1 MTGWLTKAGK
11 GVVPAAA
18 TDTDTTGNTTGRY
31 NLGAAY
37 NLNLLEHDPGG
48 YAHNRIYAKRLLYD
62 SIDWADDNLLNYS
75 VGNTLNT
82 AVIDGVAPVW
92 KAGAIKYLLPNGIL
106 GIAAER
112 P

>member
-1 MTGWLTKAGK
+1 M
-11 GVVPAAA
+11 PAAV

-31 NLGAAY
+31 NMGAAF

-48 YAHNRIYAKRLLYD
+48 YVHNRIYAKRLLYD
-62 SIDWADDNLLNYS
+62 AIDWADDNLLNYS
-75 VGNTLNT
+75 VGATLNT
-82 AVIDGVAPVW
+82 VVIDGTAPIW

>member
-1 MTGWLTKAGK
+1 M
-11 GVVPAAA
+11 
-18 TDTDTTGNTTGRY
+18 
-31 NLGAAY
+31 GAAF

-48 YAHNRIYAKRLLYD
+48 YVHNRTYAKRLLYD
-62 SIDWADDNLLNYS
+62 AIDWADDNLLNYS
-75 VGNTLNT
+75 VGATLNT
-82 AVIDGVAPVW
+82 IVIDGIAPTW